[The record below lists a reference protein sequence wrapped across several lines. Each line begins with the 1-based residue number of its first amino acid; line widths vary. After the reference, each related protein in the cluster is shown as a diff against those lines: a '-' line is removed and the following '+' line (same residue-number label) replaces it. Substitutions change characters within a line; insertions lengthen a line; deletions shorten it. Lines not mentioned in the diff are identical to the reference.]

1 MFAPRDACRLFQL
14 NMAPT
19 PSSCLRSRS
28 PLLVYAAGKNQESPQ
43 PPRITSNVKR
53 NLHLLKIFKEFAK
66 KQSGGYTKPS
76 TSYRKKRVDKQ
87 DMPNGADP
95 YEDPTTK
102 LYHTN
107 DGFELATPVLLVD
120 GYNMCGAWPKLK
132 KHFSR
137 GQLETARDKLIHE
150 LITFTHVKGVKV
162 VCVFDAVMSGL
173 PTHKESVNSVDIVYS
188 ADTDADSW
196 IEREITLL
204 RADGCPKVWVA
215 TSDSFHQ
222 QAAHGAG
229 AYVWTCK
236 NLISEYVFN
245 KREASGAQPRS

>member
-53 NLHLLKIFKEFAK
+53 NLHLLKIFKFIA
-66 KQSGGYTKPS
+66 SVS
-76 TSYRKKRVDKQ
+76 LDF
-87 DMPNGADP
+87 
-95 YEDPTTK
+95 K
-102 LYHTN
+102 LLGMIMCGSTN